1 MSSNIDITGLPTP
14 AGSKLHNDSRP
25 GTPSPIY
32 MIIITTN
39 TIIMIVHP
47 PSNTKQATPRIRN
60 FLDNKHIHDQSTL
73 CRQILLLLSSQ
84 RRKTF
89 SKLLPL
95 AYRPRFFCISTQVF
109 CTLPQVFVAYR
120 LRLFCISPHQVFRL
134 SSLFPRVTSLV
145 ANHLR
150 FFVTTSPWPILGC
163 ILGQLNI
170 LVDFNAT
177 FRTSTQFQY
186 SRLWQKCTNT
196 SYHLNH
202 HHPHTVRLQVSGS
215 RSTPERTSSAKE
227 RYFLAWGGFRVT
239 CKHRSY

>member
-1 MSSNIDITGLPTP
+1 MLPREYIGTIAQGKVFLGTLPWVNIRHTSYHCNALVVYQYQHHQNQSQYQSRNNHQISTLSSNNDITGLPTP

-134 SSLFPRVTSLV
+134 SSTFPSCDLV
-145 ANHLR
+145 
-150 FFVTTSPWPILGC
+150 GC
-163 ILGQLNI
+163 I
-170 LVDFNAT
+170 
-177 FRTSTQFQY
+177 S
-186 SRLWQKCTNT
+186 
-196 SYHLNH
+196 
-202 HHPHTVRLQVSGS
+202 P
-215 RSTPERTSSAKE
+215 
-227 RYFLAWGGFRVT
+227 
-239 CKHRSY
+239 

>member
-1 MSSNIDITGLPTP
+1 MTSQHF
-14 AGSKLHNDSRP
+14 AGRSFSCWVPNGGRPSANSFPLHIAP
-25 GTPSPIY
+25 G
-32 MIIITTN
+32 
-39 TIIMIVHP
+39 
-47 PSNTKQATPRIRN
+47 
-60 FLDNKHIHDQSTL
+60 
-73 CRQILLLLSSQ
+73 
-84 RRKTF
+84 
-89 SKLLPL
+89 
-95 AYRPRFFCISTQVF
+95 FF
-109 CTLPQVFVAYR
+109 AYR
-120 LRLFCISPHQVFRL
+120 LRFFAHCLKFLLHIASGYFAYRLIRSFVFL
-134 SSLFPRVTSLV
+134 QLFPRVTSLV
-145 ANHLR
+145 AYHLR